1 MRFLSTFQLP
11 TETVSVI
18 LSTVNT
24 NQGIYPN
31 EETITEY
38 RKLAS
43 AAGAIESALQEMVVS
58 VVKSAIPEEAK
69 IAVLEWIKRA
79 DTFRGLSYM
88 LHPQSEWM
96 GGESFKTRAPHI
108 AGR

>member
-1 MRFLSTFQLP
+1 MRLLSTFPLS

-18 LSTVNT
+18 LSAVNT
-24 NQGIYPN
+24 KQIHIS
-31 EETITEY
+31 EETSAEY
-38 RKLAS
+38 LKLSAQAS
-43 AAGAIESALQEMVVS
+43 AIENALQEMVVS
-58 VVKSAIPEEAK
+58 VVKSAIPDETK
-69 IAVLEWIKRA
+69 IAILDWIKRA